1 MTRLKSN
8 TIPFIVF
15 IVFKALS
22 EENESVDPYV
32 NILKNRGYD
41 VRLIPTIGFE
51 YHNLDEL
58 NRKLQNPQDYSG

>member
-22 EENESVDPYV
+22 EENEPVDPYV
-32 NILKNRGYD
+32 NILISRGYD
-41 VRLIPTIGFE
+41 VRFIPTLGFE
-51 YHNLDEL
+51 YHNFDKL
-58 NRKLQNPQDYSG
+58 NRKLQKPQEYSG